1 MAKWLTSISSNVQK
15 FIEKQKMFFVATAAK
30 DGKVNVSPKGL
41 DTLKVMNKN
50 KVIWLNIGGSGNET
64 ETHIADTNRMTL
76 MFCAFEGEPLIVRLY
91 GTAESIRP
99 KNEHWESM
107 ISFFPN
113 QPRARQIFEM
123 EVIDVQ
129 TSCGYGVPFF
139 KFEAQR
145 EPLSISKEHLKNN
158 L

>member
-1 MAKWLTSISSNVQK
+1 MAKWLTSISTNVQA
-15 FIEKQKMFFVATAAK
+15 FIEKQKMFFVATAGK

-41 DTLKVMNKN
+41 NTLKVMDKH
-50 KVIWLNIGGSGNET
+50 KVVWLNLGGSGNET
-64 ETHIADTNRMTL
+64 EIHIADTNRMTL
-76 MFCAFEGEPLIVRLY
+76 MFCSFEGGPLIVRLY
-91 GTAESIRP
+91 GTAQSIRP
-99 KNEHWESM
+99 ENENWDEM

-123 EVIDVQ
+123 KVEDVQ

-145 EPLSISKEHLKNN
+145 EPLSIAKK
-158 L
+158 